1 MAFFSFTAKPASPAT
16 RPAAGPETIP
26 QAEPPVLNIMQPV
39 EIDTRRPCWVHGKKA
54 FFHRWTNSARPI
66 LPRGV
71 EPDENTPHY
80 QLSLT
85 HAIVEYEDGT
95 VERVWPQDVK
105 FADGGGFEE
114 YAWLPMNEGDADAD

>member
-1 MAFFSFTAKPASPAT
+1 MAFFNRTKPENLGEQPGMNFKPT
-16 RPAAGPETIP
+16 M
-26 QAEPPVLNIMQPV
+26 PPLQIVQPTQ
-39 EIDTRRPCWVHGKKA
+39 DNRRPCWVHGKKA
-54 FFHRWTNSARPI
+54 LFHRWTSSARPI

-71 EPDENTPHY
+71 EPDENGQHY
-80 QLSLT
+80 QLSFT

-114 YAWLPMNEGDADAD
+114 YTWLPMNEGDADGDN

>member
-1 MAFFSFTAKPASPAT
+1 MAFLNRINKPKNLPGF
-16 RPAAGPETIP
+16 PGVIP
-26 QAEPPVLNIMQPV
+26 QPAPPVL
-39 EIDTRRPCWVHGKKA
+39 EYTAKFELDTRRPCWVHGKKA
-54 FFHRWTNSARPI
+54 LFHRWTSSARPI

-85 HAIVEYEDGT
+85 HAIVEFEDGS

-114 YAWLPMNEGDADAD
+114 YAWLPMNEGDADGDNQS